1 MTWSIDFA
9 PLVPVWLIIAMTL
22 IAVVIVGLSLWRGQR
37 GALVRAAAFAAL
49 VIALTNPAIQ
59 REDREPL
66 TSVVALVADRS
77 QSQDLDGRKQTTDET
92 VAALAERIRD
102 LPNVELRIVNA
113 GRKRNSLQNDGT
125 TLFDA
130 LDQELSD
137 VPPDRIAGTI
147 MVTDGQVHDIPE
159 QADKLGFN
167 APLHVLVTG
176 HAQER
181 DRRIVID
188 RAPRFGLVGKEQQVR
203 LRVEQAGEGIDTA
216 PVRLTIRRDGED
228 VGVRSLPPGAT
239 VDIPVEITHGGKN
252 IFEFEAETLEGELT
266 TLNNRAVITIDGVRE
281 NLRVLLVSGEPHAGE
296 RTWRNLLK
304 SDASVDLVH
313 FTILRPPEK
322 QDGTP
327 ISQLSLIAFPTR
339 ELFSVK
345 IDEFDLII
353 FDRYKRRRV
362 LPILYFDNIARY
374 VRDGGALLVATGPDY
389 AEAGSLYNTPLANVM
404 PAEPSGDII
413 EEAFLPRISSLGARH
428 PVTRGL
434 PGSRSAVPDW
444 SHWFRL
450 VDTYDH
456 HGEVVMN
463 GPRDK
468 PLLILDRQEKG
479 RVALLLSD
487 HVWLWARGYE
497 GGGPHVQLLRRLAHW
512 LMKEP
517 DLEEEALRAS
527 SRGHELTVERQT
539 LADTVDPVTITTP
552 TGETQT
558 LPLTETEPG
567 LWRATLHTD
576 DIGLYSVSDGERTA
590 LANIGPA
597 NPREFAN
604 VLSSPAPLTPLANAT
619 QGSVRRLEGR
629 ADTAIIPRVVALNRA
644 SSYSGNGWLGL
655 KMSEASVLKGI
666 DRMPLFIGFL
676 GLAILLGLLSATWY
690 REGR

>member
-9 PLVPVWLIIAMTL
+9 PLVPNWLIIAL
-22 IAVVIVGLSLWRGQR
+22 GLVALAIVGLSLWRRQR

-49 VIALTNPAIQ
+49 VIALTNPAVQ

-92 VAALAERIRD
+92 VATLAERIRN
-102 LPNVELRIVNA
+102 LPNVELRVVDA
-113 GRKRNSLQNDGT
+113 GRKRNNLQNDGT

-130 LDQELSD
+130 LDQELAD

-159 QADKLGFN
+159 EADKLGFN

-176 HAQER
+176 HAEER

-203 LRVEQAGEGIDTA
+203 LRVEQAGEGVDNA
-216 PVRLTIRRDGED
+216 PVRLTVRRDGE
-228 VGVRSLPPGAT
+228 VIGTRRLPPGAT
-239 VDIPVEITHGGKN
+239 VDIPVEIAHGGKN
-252 IFEFEAETLEGELT
+252 IFEFEAETLDGELT
-266 TLNNRAVITIDGVRE
+266 TLNNRAVVTIDGVRE

-389 AEAGSLYNTPLANVM
+389 AQAGSLYNTPLANVM

-413 EEAFLPRISSLGARH
+413 EKAFLPRISSLGERH

-434 PGSRSAVPDW
+434 PGSRSEVPDW

-463 GPRDK
+463 GAQDK

-567 LWRATLHTD
+567 LWRATLQTD
-576 DIGLYSVSDGERTA
+576 DLGLYSVTDGERTA

-597 NPREFAN
+597 NPREFTD

-629 ADTAIIPRVVALNRA
+629 GDTPVVPRVVALNRA

-666 DRMPLFIGFL
+666 DRMPLFVGFL